1 MRQVDNFIKGK
12 YEYWVCVFGVKNI
25 KYYLKNIIANRG
37 LIVFEEENRVLCSD
51 GSEAFFYIQEV

>member
-12 YEYWVCVFGVKNI
+12 YEYWACVFGVKNI
-25 KYYLKNIIANRG
+25 KYYLKNIIANGG
-37 LIVFEEENRVLCSD
+37 LIVFEEKNRVLCSD